1 MLIEDNQTVLKIIPF
16 YKNERQ
22 LIKKSASGNREA
34 QHHLYEKYAPK
45 MLGVCRQYIKDIHFA
60 EDVMVNG
67 FVKVFNHLHSFRFEG
82 SFEGWIRRIM
92 VRESITHLRKR
103 QFVVYDD
110 NIFDKTVVKSEPPSS
125 ELDVAH
131 IQRLIDTLPEGYRA
145 VFVLFAIEGYSHTE
159 IGEMLNISEGT
170 SRSQLFKSR
179 KILKEKLKQQNI
191 IGYGTE

>member
-1 MLIEDNQTVLKIIPF
+1 MKIIPF
-16 YKNERQ
+16 YKNEKQ

-34 QHHLYEKYAPK
+34 QQHLYEKYAPK
-45 MLGVCRQYIKDIHFA
+45 MLGVCRQYIKDFHFA

-67 FVKVFNHLHSFRFEG
+67 FVKVFTHLDSFRFDG

-110 NIFDKTVVKSEPPSS
+110 SIYDKTALEIAPTSS
-125 ELDVAH
+125 KLDVAH
-131 IQRLIDTLPEGYRA
+131 IQNLIDALPEGYRA

-159 IGEMLNISEGT
+159 IADILNISEGT

-179 KILKEKLKQQNI
+179 RMLKEKLRQQNI

>member
-1 MLIEDNQTVLKIIPF
+1 MKIISF
-16 YKNERQ
+16 YTNEKQ
-22 LIKKSASGNREA
+22 LIKKSATGNREA
-34 QHHLYEKYAPK
+34 QKHLYEKYAPK

-67 FVKVFNHLHSFRFEG
+67 FVKVFKNLESFRHEG

-110 NIFDKTVVKSEPPSS
+110 TIYDRTALESTPTSS

-131 IQRLIDTLPEGYRA
+131 IQNLIDELPEGYRA
-145 VFVLFAIEGYSHTE
+145 VFVLNAIEGYSHIE
-159 IGEMLNISEGT
+159 IAGMLAITEGT
-170 SRSQLFKSR
+170 SRSQLFKAR
-179 KILKEKLKQQNI
+179 KLLKEKLKEQNI
-191 IGYGTE
+191 IGYGTK